1 MFDPRTELSNTN
13 DSYDRWGDINHS
25 ARARKT
31 APNYENYGNWN
42 GGGVNLRPQNMADES
57 GVCSPPLWNTSPPRS
72 PVHQRPH
79 HNNYRYLSPASRT
92 QAIARGQ
99 WELME
104 MVKKMPESSYELTL
118 RDLVVQPRAEPQEDC
133 LVQKKIFGDEVGV
146 KDRDI
151 HGRIY
156 LNEQGINAQY
166 SGPSK
171 DAFAYVKWLKE
182 DHRFSGILFQVS
194 VASKGHAFP
203 RLKLRYKP
211 SLVQLEGG
219 ISHLPLL
226 DPSMRATPLTPS
238 QWRNRLE
245 SVNKLDNASDLTTK
259 SVLLDVRNGYEW
271 DVGHFRGAQ
280 RPDVGCFRSTSFGLS
295 KSEVIASDPLAGVD
309 KERTDILMYCTGGIR
324 CDVYSAILR

>member
-146 KDRDI
+146 KVKRQESKRKERKVKMMNSRSTEN
-151 HGRIY
+151 GG
-156 LNEQGINAQY
+156 LFLKMVFPVSLGSKKKKKN
-166 SGPSK
+166 SGPNKCAKISPKPENLDKSSK
-171 DAFAYVKWLKE
+171 GAEKDWWKK
-182 DHRFSGILFQVS
+182 RFSVS
-194 VASKGHAFP
+194 GESENGGNSNNTGSKGSSGSSGSS
-203 RLKLRYKP
+203 RSNSTRKT
-211 SLVQLEGG
+211 SD
-219 ISHLPLL
+219 ISP
-226 DPSMRATPLTPS
+226 
-238 QWRNRLE
+238 
-245 SVNKLDNASDLTTK
+245 
-259 SVLLDVRNGYEW
+259 
-271 DVGHFRGAQ
+271 
-280 RPDVGCFRSTSFGLS
+280 GCWSGFFSKNS
-295 KSEVIASDPLAGVD
+295 KSAN
-309 KERTDILMYCTGGIR
+309 
-324 CDVYSAILR
+324 